1 MSWPLSL
8 DFFVGI
14 LYGAS
19 WSSFVKSRILNKAA
33 SVRIYCLQ
41 GSSVLKHFLFVSLQK
56 NLLLILLTVTLGSG
70 AGTAALVEKDSSAPR
85 VALGGLWWK
94 CTPHSKFTFFS
105 HLANCRF
112 LSQKVRRENCKPI
125 TQRELKQIH
134 MVYLSALALPSHLV
148 VINKRHNINKPQCIL
163 CACMCVRMPA
173 FRTSDTFWNHICT
186 LLGRSLDEIVT
197 STPHLQHPSAPV
209 W

>member
-8 DFFVGI
+8 DFLLEYYMG
-14 LYGAS
+14 LAEAAL
-19 WSSFVKSRILNKAA
+19 WKAA
-33 SVRIYCLQ
+33 SWTKLLRLESIVCKAHQYWNTFC
-41 GSSVLKHFLFVSLQK
+41 SSVCKKSPAHFTDCGFRKWCWS
-56 NLLLILLTVTLGSG
+56 
-70 AGTAALVEKDSSAPR
+70 AALVKKDSSAPR

-134 MVYLSALALPSHLV
+134 MVYLSALALPYHLV

-163 CACMCVRMPA
+163 CACMCVRMPV